1 MNRIQTATILV
12 VEVQICV
19 AVLVAVVLLNAR
31 ISNLRTHMDARWTEI
46 ERWLR
51 G

>member
-1 MNRIQTATILV
+1 MNRIQIATILV
-12 VEVQICV
+12 VVVQICL

-31 ISNLRTHMDARWTEI
+31 ISDLRTHMDSRWTEI
-46 ERWLR
+46 ERRLR